1 MLPFYSYFIPS
12 RLFIYSITIITILV
26 TIPLITFPAYAIHS
40 FSHSDPIEQNTTQIK
55 TYIPK
60 QALLVE
66 IQDQYDVVYFSDNS
80 KELTVDIKRVLNEF
94 GSILKNYHQTYV
106 VITQHITTDLGYER
120 LFNIATYMALQFDIE
135 EERIQLLLVSGEE
148 SNLFRHIDD
157 NWKNGAEIII
167 PKAII
172 VTYDPYFAV
181 Y

>member
-1 MLPFYSYFIPS
+1 MSPFSFYIVSN
-12 RLFIYSITIITILV
+12 RLFIYFIAVFTFYLTAS
-26 TIPLITFPAYAIHS
+26 LITFPAYAIHS
-40 FSHSDPIEQNTTQIK
+40 FSQSNPIEPTTASIK
-55 TYIPK
+55 AYIPK

-66 IQDQYDVVYFSDNS
+66 IQDQYNVVYFNDNS
-80 KELTVDIKRVLNEF
+80 NKLTIDIKRVLNEF
-94 GSILKNYHQTYV
+94 GHVLKNYNQTYV

-120 LFNIATYMALQFDIE
+120 LFNIATYIALQFDIE

-148 SNLFRHIDD
+148 SNLYQHIDD

-172 VTYDPYFAV
+172 VTYDPYFGV